1 MITLISGVLGGL
13 RRVRGTV
20 TYYAVKLVGVCGS
33 GGVRG
38 GLHFLGQ
45 VARTVQGV
53 CGGPL
58 EKSLLSIK
66 EEQLQ
71 GQVGTGALHGR

>member
-1 MITLISGVLGGL
+1 MIILVSDSQGEESSDVA
-13 RRVRGTV
+13 
-20 TYYAVKLVGVCGS
+20 YYAVQLVGVGGS

-38 GLHFLGQ
+38 GLHLLGQ
-45 VARTVQGV
+45 AARAIQGV

-58 EKSLLSIK
+58 EKSLLSIE

-71 GQVGTGALHGR
+71 GQVRTGSLHGR